1 MEIFCDGGARGNPGP
16 SAAAFVV
23 FKNDKAVYQESRYL
37 GVNTNNYAEYTSLL
51 MALEWI
57 NKNANSDVKIILDS
71 ELVKK
76 QMTGEYKIK
85 NNTLRLLAVK
95 AKHLEN
101 KFRYSITYE
110 NVLREKNK
118 HADNLVNQTLDLY
131 SANS

>member
-1 MEIFCDGGARGNPGP
+1 VEIFCDGGARGNPGP